1 LARTRVPQQ
10 LNYFEPGSGVASVAK
25 GYSFSHSRQPAN
37 DGRLGEESEK
47 EFNMLG
53 RVLYAWREKEG
64 LTIREAAK
72 LFGFSYSTLSR
83 IENGMSVD
91 GKTDIGAA

>member
-1 LARTRVPQQ
+1 
-10 LNYFEPGSGVASVAK
+10 
-25 GYSFSHSRQPAN
+25 
-37 DGRLGEESEK
+37 
-47 EFNMLG
+47 MLG

-72 LFGFSYSTLSR
+72 MIGLSYSTLSR

-91 GKTDIGAA
+91 GRTLKKLLIWLLQDDADTLFCVLSCP

>member
-1 LARTRVPQQ
+1 
-10 LNYFEPGSGVASVAK
+10 
-25 GYSFSHSRQPAN
+25 
-37 DGRLGEESEK
+37 
-47 EFNMLG
+47 MLG
-53 RVLYAWREKEG
+53 RVICAWREKEG

-91 GKTDIGAA
+91 GRNLKKLLLWLLQEDPKISRHRAVGSGPDA

>member
-1 LARTRVPQQ
+1 
-10 LNYFEPGSGVASVAK
+10 
-25 GYSFSHSRQPAN
+25 
-37 DGRLGEESEK
+37 
-47 EFNMLG
+47 MLG

-91 GKTDIGAA
+91 GRNLIKLLRWLLQEDAKISRHRAVGSSPDA

>member
-1 LARTRVPQQ
+1 
-10 LNYFEPGSGVASVAK
+10 
-25 GYSFSHSRQPAN
+25 
-37 DGRLGEESEK
+37 
-47 EFNMLG
+47 MLG

-72 LFGFSYSTLSR
+72 IIGLSYSTLSR

-91 GKTDIGAA
+91 GRTLKKLLIWLLQDDPDT